1 MHKTSA
7 EIDAEVAERKCREK
21 AEGELGDLV
30 MKALKAFLEGKASIA
45 VEDIPGTTRKR
56 IRFKM
61 PEE

>member
-1 MHKTSA
+1 MSNA
-7 EIDAEVAERKCREK
+7 LDRERRE
-21 AEGELGDLV
+21 ALENELGDLV
-30 MKALKAFLEGKASIA
+30 MKALKAFLEGRASVA